1 MYIYLLNKTM
11 KKIKLKKIWITIILW
26 LLSIIY
32 IPNNIFAEDLN
43 DLDIDWFYIIKEVE
57 DIDKLDVAI
66 KNIWST
72 WWKVWETY
80 NATASGLKTSEQI
93 ATWIMNWDTLM
104 NYLVY
109 IVQFTSQL
117 WLVVWGWFIMYA
129 WYKYMLSVF
138 DWWKAPSST
147 VKNAIIWVI
156 IVIFSYA
163 IMKTLTSLI
172 WIS

>member
-57 DIDKLDVAI
+57 DIGKLDDAI
-66 KNIWST
+66 KIVWAT

-129 WYKYMLSVF
+129 WYKYMFSVF
-138 DWWKAPSST
+138 NWSQPPSST